1 MKIIKENKENIDE
14 RFDNA
19 YQRKKHYDSHVTKTG
34 KSNSKNNRLEYDNEF
49 STEQYADEL
58 AYETAAENFAFGTV
72 PQGSELDEKN
82 PHPVGFMG
90 EKGRVHLY
98 DPRTKEF
105 TLYKIENGEIITI
118 SYYLMRGDDR
128 YEKDKENWY
137 VSEIPKDYNKQVT
150 KRGTHAK

>member
-1 MKIIKENKENIDE
+1 MKIIKENKENIGE

-19 YQRKKHYDSHVTKTG
+19 YQRKKHFDTHVTKTG
-34 KSNSKNNRLEYDNEF
+34 KSIKQNNRGKYDNEF

-72 PQGSELDEKN
+72 PHGSELDEKSSQ
-82 PHPVGFMG
+82 PVGFVDARD
-90 EKGRVHLY
+90 RVHLY

-105 TLYKIENGEIITI
+105 TVYKIENGEIITI

-137 VSEIPKDYNKQVT
+137 VSEVPENYNKQVT

>member
-14 RFDNA
+14 RFDNVDE
-19 YQRKKHYDSHVTKTG
+19 RKKHYDQHVTGTG
-34 KSNSKNNRLEYDNEF
+34 KSNKPNNRGKYDNEF

-72 PQGSELDEKN
+72 PQGSELDKKN
-82 PHPVGFMG
+82 PHPVGFVD
-90 EKGRVHLY
+90 ERKRVHLY

-105 TLYKIENGEIITI
+105 TVYRIENGEIITI

-128 YEKDKENWY
+128 YEKDKENRY